1 MSETAWWVII
11 VAVTN
16 LLVAV
21 VIIDT
26 YRRRVYQL
34 RRRHAEQR
42 NSDQMEL
49 AHVRML
55 QQLYGSVPIE
65 KLIGYEEASN
75 G

>member
-34 RRRHAEQR
+34 RRRHAEER

-49 AHVRML
+49 AHVRMMNRV
-55 QQLYGSVPIE
+55 YGAVPLE
-65 KLIGYEEASN
+65 AVLGYEEASN
-75 G
+75 E